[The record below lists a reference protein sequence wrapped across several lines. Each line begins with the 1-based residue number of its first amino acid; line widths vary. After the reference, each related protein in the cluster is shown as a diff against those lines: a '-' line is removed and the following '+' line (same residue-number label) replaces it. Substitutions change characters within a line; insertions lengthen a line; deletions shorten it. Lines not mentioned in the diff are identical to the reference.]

1 MTKYEN
7 REEHTIN
14 QIEKTMINLDNEL
27 DKINDLESSDNV
39 SSRKEWREEKK
50 ALHEIK
56 RILREVNRYDRYE
69 KKEADDEM
77 YDKELDK
84 ITG

>member
-39 SSRKEWREEKK
+39 SSIG
-50 ALHEIK
+50 LS
-56 RILREVNRYDRYE
+56 
-69 KKEADDEM
+69 
-77 YDKELDK
+77 
-84 ITG
+84 